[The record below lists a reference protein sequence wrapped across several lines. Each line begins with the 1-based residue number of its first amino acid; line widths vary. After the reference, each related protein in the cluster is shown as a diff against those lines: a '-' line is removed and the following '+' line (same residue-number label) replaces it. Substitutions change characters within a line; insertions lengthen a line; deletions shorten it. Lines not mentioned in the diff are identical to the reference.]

1 MVQWFPNP
9 MTNGSQ
15 WEISIKSLALDEFN
29 VVQKPK
35 NGNLRARISASESGI
50 ALPYSNF
57 TQITALLDYL

>member
-1 MVQWFPNP
+1 M
-9 MTNGSQ
+9 
-15 WEISIKSLALDEFN
+15 SIKNLALDEFI